1 MKKGTITIICS
12 LLFIG
17 CAANNQNEKRLTL
30 GTVQAH
36 VVQGQNQAE
45 ILKTLGSPNIITK
58 DTEGREVWTYDRIS
72 KESSSKG
79 GVGLLLFNPV
89 TWFGGG
95 ATSYRKSSSS
105 SKSLTVII
113 TFDDNKNVLDFT
125 YQSLEF

>member
-12 LLFIG
+12 LLFIS
-17 CAANNQNEKRLTL
+17 CAVNNQNEKCLTL

-58 DTEGREVWTYDRIS
+58 DSEGREVWTYDRIS

-79 GVGLLLFNPV
+79 GVGFLF
-89 TWFGGG
+89 
-95 ATSYRKSSSS
+95 
-105 SKSLTVII
+105 I
-113 TFDDNKNVLDFT
+113 
-125 YQSLEF
+125 

>member
-30 GTVQAH
+30 GTVQTH

-58 DTEGREVWTYDRIS
+58 DSEGRGMDLRSYF
-72 KESSSKG
+72 KG
-79 GVGLLLFNPV
+79 KQFKRWCWFPV
-89 TWFGGG
+89 
-95 ATSYRKSSSS
+95 
-105 SKSLTVII
+105 I
-113 TFDDNKNVLDFT
+113 
-125 YQSLEF
+125 